1 MSDKGSKGLMNYV
14 VGLVLGILMGGGEAF
29 FSLGLSYV
37 VFLLVVIIGLFMN
50 KKFTLGYVVGYIVSQ
65 VIFLLL
71 VLG

>member
-1 MSDKGSKGLMNYV
+1 MGKKESTGLIDYI
-14 VGLVLGILMGGGEAF
+14 VGLVLGILMGGVEAF

-50 KKFTLGYVVGYIVSQ
+50 KKFTLGYVVGYIVSR
-65 VIFLLL
+65 VICLLL